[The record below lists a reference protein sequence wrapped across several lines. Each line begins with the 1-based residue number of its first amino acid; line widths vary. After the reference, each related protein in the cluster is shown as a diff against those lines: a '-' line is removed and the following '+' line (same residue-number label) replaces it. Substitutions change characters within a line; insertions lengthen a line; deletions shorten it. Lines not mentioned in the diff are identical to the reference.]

1 MIHKP
6 AIRSTVHQ
14 ECQEDRYD
22 TYTDAAPVLRILN
35 RKGKPAQMAVTCPHC
50 GGWHIVLRSEAMAQP
65 TGAPHHVAAS

>member
-1 MIHKP
+1 
-6 AIRSTVHQ
+6 
-14 ECQEDRYD
+14 
-22 TYTDAAPVLRILN
+22 VLRILN